1 MTRTLAV
8 SLCVALTVFSTGL
21 ARADDAT
28 VAKHE
33 VLLNITAPKQA
44 ARPAAPAVPQP
55 ETLLVLIRTSL
66 VALNQAVQ
74 TGNFTV
80 LRDLAAP
87 AFRSANSPA
96 QLGVIFAALRNRNI
110 DLSPAVAVTPK
121 LTEPPQVTKEHL
133 LRLVGYFPTKP
144 LQIRFQLLFQPVKGH
159 WQLYGMAVDT
169 AAPTVAMLPPQT
181 RPALR

>member
-1 MTRTLAV
+1 MTRALV
-8 SLCVALTVFSTGL
+8 VNLCVALTLFAIDL
-21 ARADDAT
+21 AHAGEMV

-33 VLLNITAPKQA
+33 VLLNIATPQPA
-44 ARPAAPAVPQP
+44 ARPSAPKVPQP

-66 VALNQAVQ
+66 VALNQAVH

-121 LTEPPQVTKEHL
+121 LTEPPQITQEHL
-133 LRLVGYFPTKP
+133 LRLVGHFPTKP
-144 LQIRFQLLFQPVKGH
+144 SQIRFQLLFQPVHGR
-159 WQLYGMAVDT
+159 WRLYGMAVDA
-169 AAPTVAMLPPQT
+169 AAPTVAMLPT
-181 RPALR
+181 RPSLR